1 MNAKQK
7 LHMSKL
13 AHWTTL
19 FQEQASSGLTVKS
32 WCKEHNISIYTYN
45 YWKHRLKME
54 CLDSLLPSDHDIVPL
69 TAPIATPSA
78 TEFLSSTDMLCDS
91 RETRDYDSISI
102 SCGDIQITIGP
113 SVSEERLLALLKV
126 VRHA

>member
-13 AHWTTL
+13 AHWTAL

-32 WCKEHNISIYTYN
+32 WCKEHNISIHTYN
-45 YWKHRLKME
+45 YWKHQLKLE

-69 TAPIATPSA
+69 TNPINLPSTA
-78 TEFLSSTDMLCDS
+78 DFPSSTTLLCNSRDS
-91 RETRDYDSISI
+91 RDYNSISI
-102 SCGDIQITIGP
+102 SCGDIQITTGP
-113 SVSEERLLALLKV
+113 SVSEERLLALLKA